1 MDTFINFAC
10 WLALVREGNISMLS
24 VMKLDRISLAALR
37 ILATS
42 GLVLFAGYHTPA
54 QERSQDAAL
63 SCSTTGTTFVEL
75 YPVRQLIDDLQFL
88 THLNRIK
95 IDAPIQTD
103 KGGGYLGVYLGD
115 VNEVRAKQL
124 QLAEARGAIVGKVV
138 EGSPA
143 ARAGL
148 QENDVILSFDDQKVL
163 NRAQFF
169 LLLIDSA
176 PGKNL
181 TLGISR
187 NGETQNISVEIGYRR
202 ATALA
207 DQRRQANQTEK
218 PLASAV
224 DRAKED
230 RIKDAGLSKDAQPL
244 RKGADEKSAPLFQYL
259 EPVTGT
265 QQMANAGRF
274 YLGVTTSEL
283 NEQLAQYFNVAR
295 GGVLVTEVTAGG
307 LAEGAGI
314 KAGDCI
320 IRINDDAVTSTVG
333 LNALIESL
341 FKDPILNNKT
351 GVAFT
356 VSIVRE
362 GKEQAIKI

>member
-1 MDTFINFAC
+1 
-10 WLALVREGNISMLS
+10 
-24 VMKLDRISLAALR
+24 MKLDRITLAAFR

-42 GLVLFAGYHTPA
+42 GLALLAGYHTPA
-54 QERSQDAAL
+54 QELSGNQDAAL

-75 YPVRQLIDDLQFL
+75 YPGGQLIDDLQFL
-88 THLNRIK
+88 THLNRINIK
-95 IDAPIQTD
+95 IDAPIQSD

-115 VNEVRAKQL
+115 VNEERAKQL
-124 QLAEARGAIVGKVV
+124 QLTEARGAIVGKVV
-138 EGSPA
+138 DGSPA

-259 EPVTGT
+259 EPVIGT

-333 LNALIESL
+333 LNALIETL
-341 FKDPILNNKT
+341 FKDSILNNKT

>member
-1 MDTFINFAC
+1 
-10 WLALVREGNISMLS
+10 
-24 VMKLDRISLAALR
+24 MKLDRISLAALR
-37 ILATS
+37 ILVAS
-42 GLVLFAGYHTPA
+42 GMLLFAGYHTTA
-54 QERSQDAAL
+54 QDRSGKEAASRNRSPVDAAYHY
-63 SCSTTGTTFVEL
+63 G
-75 YPVRQLIDDLQFL
+75 QLIDDLQL
-88 THLNRIK
+88 LRQIK
-95 IDAPIQTD
+95 SDTPIQAD
-103 KGGGYLGVYLGD
+103 RGSSGYLGVYLGD
-115 VNEVRAKQL
+115 VNEERAKQL
-124 QLAEARGAIVGKVV
+124 QLAEVRGAIVGKVV

-202 ATALA
+202 ASALVE
-207 DQRRQANQTEK
+207 QRRQAYQTGTSLAPAGEREK
-218 PLASAV
+218 DERS
-224 DRAKED
+224 
-230 RIKDAGLSKDAQPL
+230 KDAGLSKDVPPPQ
-244 RKGADEKSAPLFQYL
+244 KGSDEKSASLLQYI
-259 EPVTGT
+259 EPVKGI
-265 QQMANAGRF
+265 QQMANASRF

-283 NEQLAQYFNVAR
+283 NEQLAQYFNVAG

-307 LAEGAGI
+307 MAEGTGF

-320 IRINDDAVTSTVG
+320 IRINDDAVTSTMD
-333 LNALIESL
+333 LNALIENL

-351 GVAFT
+351 GFAFT
-356 VSIVRE
+356 ISIIRE
-362 GKEQAIKI
+362 GKEQAINMKFDAR